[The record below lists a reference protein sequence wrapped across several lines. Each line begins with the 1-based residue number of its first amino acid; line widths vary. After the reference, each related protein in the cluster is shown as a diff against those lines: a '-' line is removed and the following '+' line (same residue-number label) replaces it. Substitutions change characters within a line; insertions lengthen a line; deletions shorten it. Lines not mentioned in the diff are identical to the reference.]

1 MKKKDKKIINS
12 LRILDEIEKIRSR
25 NNKNWMNLVRLAIQ
39 IDYERTAK
47 LIKDIYKQDI
57 KISRLAK
64 KIYKK

>member
-1 MKKKDKKIINS
+1 MDKKKKIKNS
-12 LRILDEIEKIRSR
+12 LRILDQIEKIRSR

-39 IDYERTAK
+39 IDYEKTAK

-64 KIYKK
+64 KIYSK